1 MAKHVFLSL
10 LNAQSGKDEEFNNWY
25 HDVHLPEVLT
35 IPGFAGAQRFKLS
48 AAQLPGMETRW
59 KYLVIYEINGDTPAH
74 ALAELAARMS
84 GGGMIISDALAPDVA
99 AWAYTA
105 LEAPH
110 AAALSGS

>member
-10 LNAQSGKDEEFNNWY
+10 LNAQNGKDKEFNDWY
-25 HDVHLPEVLT
+25 RDIHLPEVLT
-35 IPGFAGAQRFKLS
+35 IPGFVGAQRFELS

-59 KYLVIYEINGDTPAH
+59 KYLVIYEIDDDSPAR
-74 ALAELAARMS
+74 ALAELGARMS
-84 GGGMIISDALAPDVA
+84 GGAMIISDALAPDVA

-110 AAALSGS
+110 VARS

>member
-10 LNAQSGKDEEFNNWY
+10 LNAQSGKDEQFNDWY
-25 HDVHLPEVLT
+25 RDVHLPDVLT
-35 IPGFAGAQRFKLS
+35 IPGFVAAQRFILS

-59 KYLVIYEINGDTPAH
+59 KYLVIYEIDDASPAH

-105 LEAPH
+105 LEARH
-110 AAALSGS
+110 DAALLGS